1 MVGYKNMGKIAWG
14 AAVLALA
21 ALPQLAAAQVYRCS
35 SSSGTYISDRPC
47 SGVPSGKLGMVG
59 PSERRQ
65 EYANSSTNTPSVGKA
80 PEHLA
85 YLSPECAQLNDA
97 IRTAPARGLK
107 YDVIGE
113 LQNEYRR
120 KCSDDERNAYQQLSQ
135 QKRGERDARQSQM
148 NAQQQQATE
157 AARNREQCG
166 ELLRILTAKRRQEAG
181 MTPGEKADLQ
191 RFQAN
196 YEQRCKG

>member
-1 MVGYKNMGKIAWG
+1 MTGYKSIGQIGWS

-21 ALPQLAAAQVYRCS
+21 AWPQWGAAQVYRCS
-35 SSSGTYISDRPC
+35 GSSGTYISDRPC
-47 SGVPSGKLGMVG
+47 SGVPAGKLGTVG

-65 EYANSSTNTPSVGKA
+65 DYANSSTTSTSVGKS
-80 PEHLA
+80 PEHQA

-107 YDVIGE
+107 YDVIGN

-120 KCSDDERNAYQQLSQ
+120 KCSEDERNAYQQLNQ
-135 QKRGERDARQSQM
+135 QKRDERDARQSQI

-157 AARNREQCG
+157 AARNREQCS
-166 ELLRILTAKRRQEAG
+166 ELLRILSTKRRQEAT
-181 MTPGEKADLQ
+181 MTPGEKTDLQ
-191 RFQAN
+191 RFQAS

>member
-1 MVGYKNMGKIAWG
+1 MAGYKYMMKMALGV
-14 AAVLALA
+14 AALALA
-21 ALPQLAAAQVYRCS
+21 GLPQLASAQVYRCS
-35 SSSGTYISDRPC
+35 SGSGTYISDRPC

-59 PSERRQ
+59 STERRQ
-65 EYANSSTNTPSVGKA
+65 DYSSSGTSPSVAKA

-107 YDVIGE
+107 YDVIND
-113 LQNEYRR
+113 LHREYRR
-120 KCSDDERNAYQQLSQ
+120 KCSEDERNAYQQLAQ
-135 QKRGERDARQSQM
+135 QQRGERDARQSQIA
-148 NAQQQQATE
+148 AQQQQANE
-157 AARNREQCG
+157 NARNREQCG
-166 ELLRILTAKRRQEAG
+166 ELLRILTAKRRQEAT